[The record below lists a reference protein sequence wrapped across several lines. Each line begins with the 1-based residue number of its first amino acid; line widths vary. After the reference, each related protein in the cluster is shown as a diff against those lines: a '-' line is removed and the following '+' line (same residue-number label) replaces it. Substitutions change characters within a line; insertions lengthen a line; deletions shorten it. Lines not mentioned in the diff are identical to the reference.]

1 MNEINV
7 EKIMDEIRAQ
17 IPEGEAG
24 WEKLR
29 FEDVPVENGSIPE
42 SGGLFERAEF
52 DQEVKR
58 LAASCEVEY
67 FHPIPGGKLK
77 RFVKRVLRKLIRFC
91 VEPICAE
98 VTDFHKRVARSLQH
112 MRRFVSQYRAESLR
126 REEELEA
133 LRAEVEALRGR
144 IEELERKA

>member
-7 EKIMDEIRAQ
+7 EKIMNEIRAQ
-17 IPEGEAG
+17 IPAQESDWAT
-24 WEKLR
+24 LR
-29 FEDVPVENGSIPE
+29 FEDIPLENAGEGSGT
-42 SGGLFERAEF
+42 SAFE
-52 DQEVKR
+52 KR
-58 LAASCEVEY
+58 NFEKAVSALAAAEQVTF
-67 FHPIPGGKLK
+67 FHPIPGGKVK

-144 IEELERKA
+144 VEELERKA